1 MSTNGTTHLNLQDNY
16 VQIINGK
23 SAPTQKTHQGI
34 NPATLEKKP
43 EVPVS
48 TQDDLNNAVDA
59 ARKAFKSW
67 SRVPWEERRQKL
79 YAWADAVEA
88 QKKEFAD
95 LLISEQGKPVSCH
108 SPYPFPPNITGV
120 LTVIDSSSYR
130 RS

>member
-1 MSTNGTTHLNLQDNY
+1 MSTNGRTHLNLKDDY

-43 EVPVS
+43 EVPVA

-95 LLISEQGKPVSCH
+95 LLISEQGKPVSH
-108 SPYPFPPNITGV
+108 QFILFSHYS
-120 LTVIDSSSYR
+120 L
-130 RS
+130 